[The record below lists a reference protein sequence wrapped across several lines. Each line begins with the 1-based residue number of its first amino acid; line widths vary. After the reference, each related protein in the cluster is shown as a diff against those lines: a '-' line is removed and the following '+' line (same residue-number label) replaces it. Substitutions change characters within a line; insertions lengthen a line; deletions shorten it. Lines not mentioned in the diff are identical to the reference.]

1 MYGNHSVSDRWM
13 LCLHV
18 NEFKQQQQQQQ
29 SAQNIYTDTE
39 NKEVEGSSVPHHYIA
54 PSVLLV
60 VEKE

>member
-1 MYGNHSVSDRWM
+1 M

-39 NKEVEGSSVPHHYIA
+39 NKEVEGSSVRHHYIA

-60 VEKE
+60 VETE